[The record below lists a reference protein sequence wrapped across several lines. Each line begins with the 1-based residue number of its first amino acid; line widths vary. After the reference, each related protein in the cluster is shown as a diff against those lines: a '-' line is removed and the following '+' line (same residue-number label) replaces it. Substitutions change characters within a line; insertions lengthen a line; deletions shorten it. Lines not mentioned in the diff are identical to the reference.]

1 MSQANHVNTQICTK
15 NLTPKDTTDSSI
27 ANEHSTSSTKLSK
40 VLCVEIKGTL
50 GGFSA
55 MGPTA
60 ASWRPVEVRL

>member
-1 MSQANHVNTQICTK
+1 MNTQISTK
-15 NLTPKDTTDSSI
+15 NLTSGNTTDASI
-27 ANEHSTSSTKLSK
+27 VNENPISSTKLSK

-60 ASWRPVEVRL
+60 ATWRPIEVC